1 MTTFTKYILHQV
13 TWPLLIFTAVLSLM
27 FLLAESLDILNLV
40 INRQQSATTFLLI
53 TLYVFPSL
61 LTIIVPF
68 ALFCAVLF
76 ALHRLFTDSE
86 LTVMRSAGLSNWS
99 VSAPVLGIA
108 AGAAIVTLLLNLYVM
123 PAGHRAMREKI
134 YEIRADIASTMIREG
149 SFTNPSR
156 GLTVYNR
163 TTGPDGEFY
172 NLLLHDN
179 RERDRPTTYIA
190 QAGRFL
196 NTPEG
201 PRLVMVNGN
210 IQQVSK
216 DAELSTLYFDEYIFD
231 LTEFAEP
238 QKNPDLRGMN
248 ERYLHELFF
257 PERPDQITAQKLGS
271 LLAAGHDRLAS
282 PLYNIALVLI
292 ALCTILLGGF
302 SQRSN
307 WGRLGIATAIGLP
320 IRLLG
325 FGLQSFASR
334 VPQLV
339 VYEYLLPLFVIFI
352 CSILLF
358 WPQVP
363 RSFLFGPRQVGM
375 PKAGT
380 ASPE

>member
-1 MTTFTKYILHQV
+1 MLTKYILHQV

-27 FLLAESLDILNLV
+27 FWLAESLDILNLV
-40 INRQQSATTFLLI
+40 INRQQSAPTFLLI

-68 ALFCAVLF
+68 ALFFAVLF

-86 LTVMRSAGLSNWS
+86 LTVMRAAGLSNWS
-99 VSAPVLGIA
+99 VSAPVLGVA

-123 PAGHRAMREKI
+123 PTGHRAMREKV
-134 YEIRADIASTMIREG
+134 YAVRADIASTMTREG

-163 TTGPDGEFY
+163 TTGPDGELY
-172 NLLLHDN
+172 NLLIHDN
-179 RERDRPTTYIA
+179 RERSRPTTYIA
-190 QAGRFL
+190 QAGQFL
-196 NTPEG
+196 HTSG
-201 PRLVMVNGN
+201 APRLVMVNGN
-210 IQQVSK
+210 IQQISK
-216 DAELSTLYFDEYIFD
+216 DAALSTLYFDEYIFD
-231 LTEFAEP
+231 LTEFADP
-238 QKNPDLRGMN
+238 QKNLDLKGTN
-248 ERYLHELFF
+248 GRYLHELFF
-257 PERPDQITAQKLGS
+257 PEKSDRITAQRLGA
-271 LLAAGHDRLAS
+271 LLAEGHNRLAS
-282 PLYNIALVLI
+282 PLYNIAFVLI
-292 ALCTILLGGF
+292 ALCAILLGGF
-302 SQRSN
+302 SHRSN

-334 VPQLV
+334 IPQLI

-358 WPQVP
+358 WPQVH
-363 RSFLFGPRQVGM
+363 RSFLFGPQQVGM
-375 PKAGT
+375 PKAGR